1 MPKNDKNLE
10 WVVESIDLSSVS
22 LQDLE
27 SDSVNIETN
36 SSNEVITPSNE
47 VVTPSNI
54 ERQPEKI
61 TENTTYNDEVQESV
75 IDPIEENM
83 QTIDESVFLDSW
95 EKIQEKTQIDEWENF
110 WKYLRRFFI
119 STLFILLWIIAIV
132 FIFLFDNYITKSTQ
146 TDIKADDQKFIDQY
160 KPRIQKVKSFIW
172 TWASD
177 YKIPTVWSETALDD
191 VNKIIN
197 ATDLDYIEKRDLL
210 SSYASDIVNKT
221 QSRIS
226 YIESLKQEIA
236 RQWFLPEELD
246 TLLAKEKAIDT
257 IQRSLNALEII
268 KFSTATKVF
277 SYMNTALTTIVEMVK
292 VWWANIDSIKH
303 LFTQLWSRGEK
314 DIASYVYMCYLN
326 PFETNAN
333 CDTIWDLDLY
343 YNNIINDKE
352 IDIKLFKN
360 SMNAISQL
368 LEKSDT
374 SLFTITFNWFNAQDK
389 NISFNIEVFTNQ
401 DDERTLMSQWKRN
414 PNIFILTNII
424 NLLKQS
430 SFIIGANINTKEV
443 HVEPRTINLWWLQRL
458 VNYST
463 MNFTVPIQ
471 KDTEREI
478 FDYIDLDTIDRLLSK
493 ISPNQDKTDDAD
505 LITDENEI
513 EDTTVQEDF
522 QPEDDVI
529 PSEEDWDDFIE
540 SESSEINNS
549 ELDESNW
556 TPENER
562 SWAEETELNIED
574 NNN

>member
-36 SSNEVITPSNE
+36 SSNEVTTPSNE
-47 VVTPSNI
+47 IVTPSNI
-54 ERQPEKI
+54 ERQSEKI

-172 TWASD
+172 TWTSD
-177 YKIPTVWSETALDD
+177 YKVPTVWSETASDD

-221 QSRIS
+221 QTRIS

-303 LFTQLWSRGEK
+303 LFTQLWSRWEK

-493 ISPNQDKTDDAD
+493 ISPNQDKSDDVD
-505 LITDENEI
+505 LITDDNEI
-513 EDTTVQEDF
+513 EDVTEQEDF
-522 QPEDDVI
+522 QPENDVQS
-529 PSEEDWDDFIE
+529 SEEDWSDFIE
-540 SESSEINNS
+540 SESSEINNT

-562 SWAEETELNIED
+562 SWAEESELNIED

>member
-36 SSNEVITPSNE
+36 SSNEVTTPSNE

>member
-236 RQWFLPEELD
+236 RQW
-246 TLLAKEKAIDT
+246 
-257 IQRSLNALEII
+257 
-268 KFSTATKVF
+268 
-277 SYMNTALTTIVEMVK
+277 
-292 VWWANIDSIKH
+292 
-303 LFTQLWSRGEK
+303 
-314 DIASYVYMCYLN
+314 
-326 PFETNAN
+326 
-333 CDTIWDLDLY
+333 
-343 YNNIINDKE
+343 
-352 IDIKLFKN
+352 
-360 SMNAISQL
+360 
-368 LEKSDT
+368 
-374 SLFTITFNWFNAQDK
+374 
-389 NISFNIEVFTNQ
+389 
-401 DDERTLMSQWKRN
+401 
-414 PNIFILTNII
+414 
-424 NLLKQS
+424 
-430 SFIIGANINTKEV
+430 
-443 HVEPRTINLWWLQRL
+443 
-458 VNYST
+458 
-463 MNFTVPIQ
+463 
-471 KDTEREI
+471 
-478 FDYIDLDTIDRLLSK
+478 
-493 ISPNQDKTDDAD
+493 
-505 LITDENEI
+505 
-513 EDTTVQEDF
+513 
-522 QPEDDVI
+522 
-529 PSEEDWDDFIE
+529 
-540 SESSEINNS
+540 
-549 ELDESNW
+549 
-556 TPENER
+556 
-562 SWAEETELNIED
+562 
-574 NNN
+574 